1 MDALRPQL
9 VVFCSAL
16 SWRVA
21 KRSGL
26 LNALRATGVAVRAA
40 AHPASAWWHKPSRR
54 LKDRSG
60 RESFLAALGE
70 VMTPSTWP

>member
-16 SWRVA
+16 SWGVA

-26 LNALRATGVAVRAA
+26 LDALRATSVAVRAA

-60 RESFLAALGE
+60 RESFLAALDE
-70 VMTPSTWP
+70 VMTPGTRP